1 MSKITIHRKE
11 FSMNQEKPYRDQ
23 AERLRQ
29 KIDKLNVPSAQESS
43 LPPRSDLHRNKKK
56 KTKLKFKYPLIRLL
70 VLFFILLPITIFSI
84 YSYMGGKYPWVV
96 KTTVT
101 SNKGYETVNFED
113 TNNNKEKLKPKN
125 PHSKEKN

>member
-1 MSKITIHRKE
+1 
-11 FSMNQEKPYRDQ
+11 MNQEKPYRDQ

-29 KIDKLNVPSAQESS
+29 KIDKFNVPSAQESS

-56 KTKLKFKYPLIRLL
+56 KTKLKLKYPLIRLL

-113 TNNNKEKLKPKN
+113 TNNNKEKLKLKN